1 MQTSILR
8 MEHIGKSF
16 GDVRVLHDVELEL
29 YAGEVLALMGENG
42 AGKSTLMNILSGT
55 ITHYEG
61 DIWIEGK
68 KVSVRTPIGARNLG
82 VAKIHQELQ
91 LVPNLTVAENI
102 FLGREP
108 TTKAGWVR
116 YRKMRSDARAYLNA
130 LELDVSPAQQVRDL
144 RVGQQQLVEIAK
156 ALSLNAKILIMD
168 EPTSAL
174 SEAES
179 HKLFNVVRKL
189 RDSGV
194 SIVYITHRMEEVF
207 EISSRIMVLRDGARI
222 GVVPTARTGREE
234 VIRMMVGRELRDLF
248 DKKPTNLGE
257 EVLAVENLCFSP
269 PKDSFKR
276 RLEHISFTLRRGE
289 VLGIAG
295 LMGSGRTELFECV
308 FGVHAR
314 SCTGAVRLAGEAARI
329 RRPRDAIR
337 MGISFA
343 TEDRKGQG
351 LVQGRSIGEN
361 LSLPLLR
368 EFSRM
373 FFMNKKLERS
383 RWQRQ
388 MTSLRIKAP
397 SYATLVASLS
407 GGNQQKVALG
417 KWLLTK
423 PKILLLDEP
432 TRGIDVGAKSE
443 IYRLIHQLAE
453 EGMGIIVISSELPE
467 VLGVS
472 DRILTLCE
480 GRLTGEFSREEAT
493 QEKLLAAAT
502 MRMDARAGTNVDQ
515 REEESDGV

>member
-1 MQTSILR
+1 MCEKMQTLILR

-29 YAGEVLALMGENG
+29 YAGEVFALMGENG

-55 ITHYEG
+55 IANYQG
-61 DIWIEGK
+61 AIWIEGK
-68 KVSVRTPIGARNLG
+68 KVSIHTPVVARNLG

-108 TTKAGWVR
+108 TTKAGLVR
-116 YRKMRSDARAYLNA
+116 YRKMRNDARAYLDA
-130 LELDVSPAQQVRDL
+130 LELDVSPAQQVRNL
-144 RVGQQQLVEIAK
+144 RIGQQQLVEIAK

-189 RDSGV
+189 RESGV
-194 SIVYITHRMEEVF
+194 SIIYITHRMEEVF
-207 EISSRIMVLRDGARI
+207 EISDRIMVLRDGARI
-222 GVVPTARTGREE
+222 GVVHTARTGREE
-234 VIRMMVGRELRDLF
+234 VIRMMVGRELRELF
-248 DKKPTNLGE
+248 YKEPTIIRE
-257 EVLAVENLCFSP
+257 EMLAVEDLCFLP

-276 RLEHISFTLRRGE
+276 RLEHISLTLCRGE

-308 FGVHAR
+308 FGVHAK
-314 SCTGAVRLAGEAARI
+314 SCTGTIRLLGETVTI
-329 RRPRDAIR
+329 RRPRDAIQL
-337 MGISFA
+337 GISLV
-343 TEDRKGQG
+343 TEDRKAQS
-351 LVQGRSIGEN
+351 LVPGRSIGEN

-368 EFSRM
+368 EYSRM
-373 FFMNKKLERS
+373 FFMNRKLERS
-383 RWQRQ
+383 HWQAQ

-397 SYATLVASLS
+397 TYATLVASLS

-467 VLGVS
+467 VIGVS

-502 MRMDARAGTNVDQ
+502 MRMDPGAA
-515 REEESDGV
+515 